1 MSALLKRRHVAALQK
16 IRHICPTLYLHKTV
30 SAKGATLTA
39 SLGQRPGIRGN
50 AKPPALKEFPGA
62 MPQARVEI
70 APLALNTDA
79 FGTVAP

>member
-16 IRHICPTLYLHKTV
+16 IRHICPTLYLRKTV
-30 SAKGATLTA
+30 SAKGATFTA
-39 SLGQRPGIRGN
+39 SLGQRPEFRGN
-50 AKPPALKEFPGA
+50 AKPPEFPGA